1 MFSQGKPL
9 PDGVII
15 RAAIWP
21 GDESAIAEIRR
32 AVFIR
37 EQAVPEAMEWEDIDP
52 ICDWFVAQLG
62 DKLIAIARLTPEGRI
77 GRMAVSREWRGNG
90 IGAAV
95 LDLALETACR
105 RGLDEVELHAQTQA
119 IGFYGR
125 FGFRAF
131 GPEFDEAGIL
141 HRQMK
146 LSLRGD

>member
-1 MFSQGKPL
+1 M
-9 PDGVII
+9 II
-15 RAAIWP
+15 RAAQWP
-21 GDESAIAEIRR
+21 SDESAIAEIRR

-52 ICDWFVAQLG
+52 ICDWLVAQLD

-77 GRMAVSREWRGNG
+77 GRMAVSREWRGKG

-95 LDLALETACR
+95 LNLALEAARR
-105 RGLDEVELHAQTQA
+105 RGFTEVELHAQTQA

-125 FGFRAF
+125 FGFQVF
-131 GPEFDEAGIL
+131 GPEFDEAGIP